1 MRLIC
6 CLLLLAS
13 SLCVHAQSST
23 EVRQLYAI
31 ISKSPFLLRNPASPS
46 DRLQRL
52 SPNDTLTLDYGA
64 QFPAHRIDT
73 KRLAEII
80 AASSTVD
87 TARWDEQELA
97 GIIWVDNRKQRL
109 SINDLLRSFQSEDKQ
124 LIKDYRRRIK
134 KYNSG
139 IVTDSNNFYDGLVSS
154 LSKPVFDKERRYAV
168 LMRDY
173 FHSGGEI
180 LLFEKEKEDWHIVGV
195 LDKWAY

>member
-1 MRLIC
+1 MRLIY

-13 SLCVHAQSST
+13 SLCVQAQSNI
-23 EVRQLYAI
+23 EARQLYAL
-31 ISKSPFLLRNPASPS
+31 ISKSPFLLRKPVNPS

-52 SPNDTLTLDYGA
+52 SLKDTLTLDYGA
-64 QFPAHRIDT
+64 QFPVHRIDIQ
-73 KRLAEII
+73 RLAEVI

-87 TARWDEQELA
+87 TTRWNEQELV
-97 GIIWVDNRKQRL
+97 GVVWVDNRAQRL
-109 SINDLLRSFQSEDKQ
+109 SVTDSLISLLLADRQ
-124 LIKDYRRRIK
+124 LLKDYQKRIR

-139 IVTDSNNFYDGLVSS
+139 IATASNNFYDGLVAS

-173 FHSGGEI
+173 FHLGGEI
-180 LLFEKEKEDWHIVGV
+180 LLFEKKKEGWHIVGV